1 MTSIKKEKKT
11 QESFW
16 SENLTEYYLSEGIFL
31 YALLY
36 TERYTSTK

>member
-16 SENLTEYYLSEGIFL
+16 SENLTEYYLSKGIFL

-36 TERYTSTK
+36 SEGYASTK